1 MRLVESDYK
10 GDADELIIKPLGDLH
25 FGSKT
30 FLDHILKDEL
40 KAIDRFRDRTRI
52 ILMGDLCEN
61 ATKHSVGA
69 GWSEQKLT
77 PDEQIDLAVSTFAP
91 YVDLIDGGVIGN
103 HEVRTMNEVGTD
115 IMKRVFA
122 ELGIAHKYLGYQG
135 LVKHSWNGRAYL
147 TNVWHGSGGG
157 ASGLNKILKQRQ
169 YVFADLY
176 LMGHVHQREATYKDF
191 IMPNYKHNTT
201 KIIQQGFVITGSSL
215 GYEHSY
221 AEMTGLSPGTA
232 GFPTIYF
239 SGERKGNV
247 REKKMRIEI

>member
-1 MRLVESDYK
+1 MRVIQSSYTGNDE
-10 GDADELIIKPLGDLH
+10 ELIIKPLGDLH
-25 FGSKT
+25 IGAKT
-30 FLDHILKDEL
+30 YLPDILKNEL
-40 KAIDRFRDRTRI
+40 KEIDKNRHKTRI

-69 GWSEQKLT
+69 GWSEQKLS
-77 PDEQIDLAVSTFAP
+77 PDEQIELAVRLFEP
-91 YVDLIDGGVIGN
+91 YVDIIDGGVIGN
-103 HEVRTMNEVGTD
+103 HEIRTLNEAGTD

-135 LVKHSWNGRAYL
+135 LIKHSWNGRAYL
-147 TNVWHGSGGG
+147 TSVWHGHGGG
-157 ASGLNKILKQRQ
+157 ASGLQKLLKQRQ
-169 YVFADLY
+169 YIFADLY

-191 IMPNYKHNTT
+191 IMADYGHNTT
-201 KIIQQGFVITGSSL
+201 KVIQQGFCVTGSSL

-221 AEMTGLSPGTA
+221 AEMSGLAPGTA

-247 REKKMRIEI
+247 RQKKMRIEI